1 VIPIAPG
8 DKRHLITIQKVTI
21 TQDEIGNEIKSW
33 STFAKVSADVKDL
46 SGREYFAAKQSNSES
61 TVKITIRF
69 LPGIDSTMRI
79 LYQDRVLQLE
89 APPLDPDGRRRDYIL
104 MCKDWAEGES

>member
-1 VIPIAPG
+1 M
-8 DKRHLITIQKVTI
+8 ITIQKVTI